1 MEMGAFKMISMKKMI
16 LTSTFLIAAVF
27 VLLFSSTL
35 AFATSSVE
43 IWSMS
48 DTTLQYCSPI
58 VVANSTNKAT
68 IRGALIDLDTAQR
81 VYIMWY
87 DNNIPQFDYYLTLD
101 SSPYFDTKFPNDAST
116 VNIEQY
122 NEVGQ
127 HIIKVEVKDETGTV
141 LASDEKSYEVVSCE
155 TESLTLGPPSSQC
168 LGMTPDNI
176 PGTYVGGDIVHASIT
191 DELGATSSFNL
202 PAGSFNLVD
211 VSTQMIESIYATAG
225 FHYLRLDVPVHS
237 ESSVLVS
244 STVPFNIQ
252 PCGYYVDINEGND
265 DNAGT
270 AAAPWKTLHYSLS
283 TIRSG
288 TLNVAAGTYNV
299 ANGEANSAITISS
312 NNLIIVGE
320 GDAAIGASD
329 PTAVVDGTGGGGST
343 EWNTG
348 FKITGSKVTIKG
360 ISIKNFS
367 TTSESGIEIS
377 GGTGNEVV
385 NCKISNND
393 TGVEITNSSAFK
405 IQFCEIYENTTDG
418 LNVTTSTDGEIYRNT
433 IYRHQGSG
441 DDGVAVFGCSPA
453 IKRNKIYD
461 NYTGIRVEANSTA
474 SPDIRNNVIYETE
487 DYTMNYG
494 ILVRA
499 NDNSTAS
506 PTIYHNSIDGGSGDG
521 IATEYVS
528 TSGTLTPDIKYNII
542 TRCDVHGIDAVANT
556 CTINYNDIWH
566 NGPNGR
572 GLATDNYNGCNP
584 GANDLTAGDGL
595 GKDPENGTAGPLAST
610 SPCVDAIPTN
620 VGDNTTMDYLG
631 YKRPKGSGYDM
642 GAYEYIATQ
651 TYSDTLPGGTG
662 LVTDYDIFTLPLDI
676 GTGQNMLD
684 KMEATLGSYNQATW
698 RVFSHTTNGDVEM
711 NTQAFASL
719 DIKPGLGLWG
729 ITTLTNTIT
738 YSGTLAPDAIY
749 YKMKL
754 SPGWHLFGVPWK
766 NTSINLGKIYVTDGV
781 NQYVITD
788 TSNTLT
794 QQKIWDY
801 TGTGPTNGYVERNT
815 DNFSLTDGVGFFI
828 KVLGSANII
837 LSIPPD
843 NDSDPP
849 NNSSSSSSLATNNG
863 SPESVRLS
871 DDSEPP
877 PLPGG
882 SYGPMPDIRANGKS
896 GPLTVSKETPV
907 SITVSLDPGDQA
919 GENADWWV
927 VAHTPFDTPLN
938 WYSYVYPEGWRYGIF
953 PCVQTPLYQ
962 VPPSFE
968 VLNMALPPG
977 DYTFYFAIDENA
989 DGIVDE
995 TWKDSV
1001 EVRVE

>member
-1 MEMGAFKMISMKKMI
+1 MISMKKAI

-27 VLLFSSTL
+27 ALLFSSTL
-35 AFATSSVE
+35 ALATSSVE

-58 VVANSTNKAT
+58 VVANSSNSAT
-68 IRGALIDLDTAQR
+68 IRGALIDLDTGQQ
-81 VYIMWY
+81 VHVNWY
-87 DNNIPQFDYYLTLD
+87 LNNALMFDYTKTLD
-101 SSPYFDTKFPNDAST
+101 DSPYFDTTFPDNAPATTIAD
-116 VNIEQY
+116 Y
-122 NEVGQ
+122 NAVGE
-127 HIIKVEVKDETGTV
+127 HIIKVEVLDASGDTV
-141 LASDEKSYEVVSCE
+141 LASDQKSYEIADDCGDAI
-155 TESLTLGPPSSQC
+155 TLGPPSTQC
-168 LGMTPDNI
+168 LGLTPNI
-176 PGTYVGGDIVHASIT
+176 PGDLDNSETSHAAFT
-191 DELGATSSFNL
+191 DESGTTTSANINVGEFDAADL
-202 PAGSFNLVD
+202 APVLVNG
-211 VSTQMIESIYATAG
+211 IYNTAG
-225 FHYLRLDVPVHS
+225 LHYLRIDAPVGNGIY
-237 ESSVLVS
+237 VS

-252 PCGYYVDINEGND
+252 PCSYYVDINEGND

-283 TIRSG
+283 TIKSG
-288 TLNVAAGTYNV
+288 TLNVAAGTYNI

-312 NNLIIVGE
+312 NNLIVIGE

-343 EWNTG
+343 DWNTG

-367 TTSESGIEIS
+367 TTGESGIEIS

-385 NCKISNND
+385 NCKIFNND
-393 TGVEITNSSAFK
+393 TGVEITSSSAFK

-461 NYTGIRVEANSTA
+461 NDTGIRVEANSTA
-474 SPDIRNNVIYETE
+474 SPDIRNNVIYETT

-494 ILVRA
+494 ILVKA
-499 NDNSTAS
+499 DTNSTAS

-528 TSGTLTPDIKYNII
+528 ESGTLTPVIKYNII

-556 CTINYNDIWH
+556 CTINYNDVWH

-572 GLATDNYNGCNP
+572 GLAEDNYSGCDP

-610 SPCVDAIPTN
+610 SPCVDAIPTD

-642 GAYEYIATQ
+642 GAYEYIGTQ

-662 LVTDYDIFTLPLDI
+662 LVTDYDIFTIPLDI
-676 GTGQNMLD
+676 GTGQNMRD
-684 KMEATLGSYNQATW
+684 KMEATLGTYNQATW

-766 NTSINLGKIYVTDGV
+766 NSSINLGNIYVTDGV

-815 DNFSLTDGVGFFI
+815 DAFSLTDGVGFFI
-828 KVLGSANII
+828 KVLGSTNII

-849 NNSSSSSSLATNNG
+849 NNSSASSSLATNYG
-863 SPESVRLS
+863 SPQSVRLS

-907 SITVSLDPGDQA
+907 SITVSLDPGDQIDKD
-919 GENADWWV
+919 ADWWIV
-927 VAHTPFDTPLN
+927 VHTPFDTPLN

-968 VLNMALPPG
+968 VLNMTLSPG
-977 DYTFYFAIDENA
+977 DYTFYFAVDENA

-995 TWKDSV
+995 TWVDSV